1 MEDRWDISKSAQLY
15 RLDAW
20 GTPYFTIAENGHVH
34 AQPAANR
41 RSTDLYELVRSMARR
56 GVKTPILFRFEG
68 IIWDRLERLFTS
80 FDKACAEY
88 DYAGSYRLA
97 FPIKVNQQRH
107 VIDSVRKSRSDARL
121 GLEVGSKPELVA
133 MLAVHNT
140 PDALLLC
147 NGYKDYE
154 YIELALLNRKLG
166 RRTIITVEQL
176 YEIDMILEVAER
188 LGVAPEIG
196 LRFKPSGK
204 GFGRWEGS
212 AGPKAKFGLTAHE
225 VVQAMDLLKERGA
238 EESLKLLHF
247 HVGSQITSI
256 SALKGVLREAA
267 QMYTEVAK
275 EFPSLCFWDVGGGLA
290 VDYDGSRTTFD
301 SSMNYTMDEYAMDVV
316 AYIHEACETAN
327 VPAPDIISE
336 SGRAMLAHHAVLV
349 TEVTDV
355 MLSEPEMPDLDNPP
369 GTCAEVLELC
379 EIAKE
384 LTLKNCLVSF
394 HDLQD
399 SGNAIEQLFKLGQI
413 SLRERAFAQQ
423 VIAATRTKIIALA
436 QQLSHIPEEITLA
449 GEKMSDTYFCN
460 FSVFQSIPDFWAI
473 GQLFPTIPLQR
484 LNEKPTKRGIIAD
497 LTCDSDGKI
506 DKFIDLRD
514 VATALPLHPI
524 REDESYYIGFFLV
537 GAYQEILGDLHNL
550 LGDTHAIHIHI
561 NDDGTYD
568 IPSVVEGDTV
578 QEVLRYVQY
587 DAEELQEQLRTA
599 IDHASRYNKLSDEDA
614 AYIRNRYRDALS
626 GYTYLVKHDGAPSR

>member
-1 MEDRWDISKSAQLY
+1 
-15 RLDAW
+15 
-20 GTPYFTIAENGHVH
+20 
-34 AQPAANR
+34 
-41 RSTDLYELVRSMARR
+41 MARR

-68 IIWDRLERLFTS
+68 IIWDRLEQLFQS

-88 DYAGSYRLA
+88 EYSGSYRLA

-107 VIDSVRKSRSDARL
+107 VIDSVRKARSDARL

-133 MLAVHNT
+133 MLAAHNT
-140 PDALLLC
+140 PDSLLLC

-176 YEIDMILEVAER
+176 YEIDMILEVAEK
-188 LGVAPEIG
+188 LGIAPEIG

-204 GFGRWEGS
+204 GFGRWESS

-225 VVQAMDLLKERGA
+225 VVEAMDLLKERGA
-238 EESLKLLHF
+238 TESLKLLHF

-256 SALKGVLREAA
+256 SALKDVLREAS
-267 QMYTEVAK
+267 QMYAEVAK

-316 AYIHEACETAN
+316 AYIHEACATAN
-327 VPAPDIISE
+327 ITAPDIISE

-355 MLSEPEMPDLDNPP
+355 MLSDPEMPDLENPP
-369 GTCAEVLELC
+369 GSCSELLELC
-379 EIAKE
+379 DTAKE

-399 SGNAIEQLFKLGQI
+399 SGIAIEQLFKLGQI

-423 VIAATRTKIIALA
+423 VISAARRKIIDLSKQLA
-436 QQLSHIPEEITLA
+436 HVPEEITLA
-449 GEKMSDTYFCN
+449 GEKMTDTYFCN

-484 LNEKPTKRGIIAD
+484 LDEQPTRRGVIAD

-514 VATALPLHPI
+514 VANALPLHTF
-524 REDESYYIGFFLV
+524 DERTPYYIGFFLV

-550 LGDTHAIHIHI
+550 FGDTHAVHIHI
-561 NDDGTYD
+561 NEDGSYE
-568 IPSVVEGDTV
+568 IPSLVEGDTV
-578 QEVLRYVQY
+578 TEVLRYVQY
-587 DAEELQEQLRTA
+587 DAEELQERMRTA
-599 IDHASRYNKLSDEDA
+599 IDIACRHNDLSDNDA
-614 AYIRNRYRDALS
+614 AYIRARYREALGS
-626 GYTYLVKHDGAPSR
+626 YTYLVK